1 VYIPG
6 RPKPCESDLR
16 LSGMSA
22 LQIIPIRTVE
32 LPPEPADRIIARSI
46 ERWLLRIARP
56 SRRFINV
63 EVRDG
68 VVTLSGVVRS
78 RRTRAHIHAMVR
90 QVPGV
95 TGLRDS
101 LRVHGIRRHRTLE
114 LPAGISMAE
123 ALRRL
128 NL

>member
-1 VYIPG
+1 
-6 RPKPCESDLR
+6 
-16 LSGMSA
+16 MSA
-22 LQIIPIRTVE
+22 LQIITIRTVE
-32 LPPEPADRIIARSI
+32 LPPDAPDRIIAAAI
-46 ERWLLRIARP
+46 ERWLARIARP
-56 SRRFINV
+56 SLRFIDV

-68 VVTLSGVVRS
+68 VVTLSGIVPS
-78 RRTRAHIHAMVR
+78 RRARARIHAMVR

-95 TGLRDS
+95 TGLRDR

-114 LPAGISMAE
+114 LPAGIGLAE